1 MSVYRPAVDV
11 RGRGRGRTIAAVA
24 AVFAVLA
31 MHGLSCMAGGA
42 HTAGIPVIGGASAS
56 HRANEAS
63 PHDCPGCRQ
72 HADVP
77 IRDLDAALGVPPM
90 VSTWAGGTV
99 HRHPHRVGAARP
111 ACRRCR
117 DNGSTCSP
125 VQRRVAEVA
134 PATTD
139 RATTPV
145 ALAALRTPDLDRR
158 LPARSS

>member
-90 VSTWAGGTV
+90 VSTWAGGTE
-99 HRHPHRVGAARP
+99 HPGEHGGVPCIAILTELALLALLAA
-111 ACRRCR
+111 A
-117 DNGSTCSP
+117 
-125 VQRRVAEVA
+125 A
-134 PATTD
+134 ATTGL
-139 RATTPV
+139 PV
-145 ALAALRTPDLDRR
+145 LLSNGGWLRLRPRPPTALLRP
-158 LPARSS
+158 